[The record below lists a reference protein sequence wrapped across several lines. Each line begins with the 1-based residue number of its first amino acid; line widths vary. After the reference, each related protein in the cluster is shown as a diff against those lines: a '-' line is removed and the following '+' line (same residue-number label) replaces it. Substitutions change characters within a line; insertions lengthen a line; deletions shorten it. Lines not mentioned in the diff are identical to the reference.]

1 MKKTTSPLL
10 KELKNTYALKEE
22 DIKNIRNLV
31 PFLEIET
38 SLFVYLATTRKIT
51 FEDYQKFATQFQKSN
66 PYLPL
71 YDLSPRT
78 FGQNWGEEKIR
89 SLFPDFIKATKENLK
104 AKDPSFSGEYNL
116 WLDGIKVEVKACRA
130 NKPGAEALKE
140 RAYSLEEARKANFEY
155 HFQQIKTSCADVF
168 ILIGVCR
175 DQLLYWVLTSKEIQT
190 VRKFSTQHRTETKG
204 KEDIY
209 EGQVFL
215 TEKDLAPYQTEET
228 KIEEQ
233 VRKKAAKEL

>member
-38 SLFVYLATTRKIT
+38 SLFVYLATTKRIT

-89 SLFPDFIKATKENLK
+89 SLFPDFIKATKKNLK
-104 AKDPSFSGEYNL
+104 AKDPSFSGEYDL

-140 RAYSLEEARKANFEY
+140 RAYSLEEAQKSN
-155 HFQQIKTSCADVF
+155 
-168 ILIGVCR
+168 
-175 DQLLYWVLTSKEIQT
+175 LTSKEIQT

-204 KEDIY
+204 KDDIY